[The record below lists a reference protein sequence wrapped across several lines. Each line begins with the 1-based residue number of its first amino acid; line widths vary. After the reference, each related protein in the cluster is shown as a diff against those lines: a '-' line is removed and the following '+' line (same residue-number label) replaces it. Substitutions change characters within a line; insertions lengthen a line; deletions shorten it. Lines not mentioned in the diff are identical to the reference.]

1 MYFKTPSAIR
11 GSFTQQGLSPGIRY
25 RLIVQFCS
33 MSDFIHQMLT
43 KFQESFLFCH
53 LKKIMKLSAISEIS
67 DIHLQSRVESR
78 FDKAML

>member
-33 MSDFIHQMLT
+33 MSDFIHQMRT
-43 KFQESFLFCH
+43 KFQESFLLCH
-53 LKKIMKLSAISEIS
+53 LKKMKLSAISEIS